1 MFHLI
6 GYEQNVRNIILLS
19 KKYAEK
25 PIESQEDLKK
35 AYEAF
40 LRSYQP
46 HVPNRAIEQQLFV
59 EDDQTE
65 QILIRSAF

>member
-46 HVPNRAIEQQLFV
+46 HVLNRAIEQQLFV